1 MIESTIHTFTYDNE
15 EIQKVQCVKADSFKQ
30 LDFFSPEYDEES
42 VLRLYHLYRDYIVHK
57 YERFLGTVVLFHL
70 PSDVDIP
77 FSDED
82 DDYGKVFDPL
92 AIVTADFRKNI
103 HLAKGKIAF
112 RNRTTEDF
120 YRLLEDRGALHTVR
134 GKRNYLS
141 ILPVSHRTGFL
152 SENRMDATAAVNGS
166 FFLMDML
173 DCMSVFDHV
182 GTPFGLKL
190 KDGIILSPP
199 LFKRQALLVTRDGSV
214 KIEKPSLENI
224 AVLIDGVSYKHEEN
238 ALFYTR
244 PRHRKTP
251 SGGFDIIVVEDRI
264 VSIKKGGNSIIPT
277 AGFIVHLAKEIEV
290 KDRKVCY
297 GGLEEYSFGI
307 QVGNSAIV
315 EGRKTKRFL
324 SPFYSFFTPSQIIF
338 PPSMYPLN
346 YQRDRAPRIVLGA
359 NREGRPILLWF
370 EGAGK
375 FGYEKGKESCGASLA
390 EAAAIAQELGMYNGV
405 HLDGGGS
412 AQILY
417 GQKRLLRLSDRDPVD
432 FSEVERAIPSALCIR

>member
-1 MIESTIHTFTYDNE
+1 MVESAVHTFTYENG
-15 EIQKVQCVKADSFKQ
+15 EIQKVQCVKADSFEQ
-30 LDFFSPEYDEES
+30 LDFFSPEYSEES
-42 VLRLYHLYRDYIVHK
+42 FLHLYHLYRDYIIRK
-57 YERFLGTVVLFHL
+57 YERLLGTVVLFHL
-70 PSDVDIP
+70 PSDIYIP
-77 FSDED
+77 FPDED
-82 DDYGKVFDPL
+82 ETHGKIFDPL

-103 HLAKGKIAF
+103 HLTKGEITF
-112 RNRTTEDF
+112 RNRTSENF
-120 YRLLEDRGALHTVR
+120 YRLLKDRGALHTVR

-152 SENRMDATAAVNGS
+152 SAENKDAAAVFNGS
-166 FFLMDML
+166 FFLMDIL

-182 GTPFGLKL
+182 GIPFGLKL
-190 KDGIILSPP
+190 KDGVILSPP
-199 LFKRQALLVTRDGSV
+199 LFNREALLVAKDGSV

-224 AVLIDGVSYKHEEN
+224 TVLIDGISYRHGEN

-251 SGGFDIIVVEDRI
+251 IGGFDVIVVEERI

-277 AGFIVHLAKEIEV
+277 AGFIVHLAEEIDIINHTV
-290 KDRKVCY
+290 RF

-315 EGRKTKRFL
+315 DGRKTKRFL

-346 YQRDRAPRIVLGA
+346 YRRDRAPRIVLGA
-359 NREGRPILLWF
+359 DREGRPVLLWF

-375 FGYEKGKESCGASLA
+375 FGYERGKESCGASLA
-390 EAAAIAQELGMYNGV
+390 EAAAIAEKLGLYNGV

-417 GQKRLLRLSDRDPVD
+417 GQKRLLRLSDRNPAN